1 MKYKTRI
8 TQEQGK
14 FIGYAL
20 TNDQVVYTTVL
31 HPDPIMVTRD
41 LSRYIAEQTQPSPA
55 PFVAPKT
62 SSGAAKQPLSF
73 NNSVPIK
80 SKMIENSP
88 PPPTTGTVAESQ
100 EYTVVSNSTPRR
112 CCGRG

>member
-8 TQEQGK
+8 TQEEGK
-14 FIGYAL
+14 FVGHAL
-20 TNDQVVYTTVL
+20 MNEEIVYTTVL

-55 PFVAPKT
+55 LFVAPKT
-62 SSGAAKQPLSF
+62 SSGATKQPLSF
-73 NNSVPIK
+73 NNSVPVK
-80 SKMIENSP
+80 NKMIEN
-88 PPPTTGTVAESQ
+88 PPPTTGAVAEPK